1 MTYRILH
8 RTTYNYSEP
17 VTVSHHSARV
27 NPRFTAAQSRA
38 QFSLRI
44 TPEPAVRKTRTDYF
58 GNRVCFFAIQEIHSR
73 LEVEAVSVV
82 TLSAST
88 PPALTLS
95 PPWTEVA
102 ELFRD
107 PVSPEVVDQY
117 QFCFDSPLLRT
128 APDLADYARG
138 SFPAGTPLL
147 VGVANLNQRIFRDF
161 KYDPVATSVATPL
174 EEVWAK
180 RRGVCQDFAHLAIA
194 CLRSSTEKCISA
206 RRHHVVRCSSPTST
220 FVMTGSRL
228 TRLNCWK
235 TNPTWTRARRTS
247 RDTRPPD
254 CIVCPKTETSPSLAA
269 TNPGMWRSRVD
280 FPDPDA
286 PISATISPAARLID
300 TPSSALRS
308 ENDLWMFR
316 ISTAFTMSAI
326 PVSSPCNPPDI
337 NSLHCRLQTIRS
349 HRGQCAHDYLHP

>member
-194 CLRSSTEKCISA
+194 CLRSLGLPA
-206 RRHHVVRCSSPTST
+206 RYVSGYLRTHAPP
-220 FVMTGSRL
+220 GKERL
-228 TRLNCWK
+228 VGADASHAWF
-235 TNPTWTRARRTS
+235 S
-247 RDTRPPD
+247 
-254 CIVCPKTETSPSLAA
+254 VYCPSV
-269 TNPGMWRSRVD
+269 GWVD
-280 FPDPDA
+280 FDPTNNLLTGEEHINVAYGRDY
-286 PISATISPAARLID
+286 SDVS
-300 TPSSALRS
+300 
-308 ENDLWMFR
+308 
-316 ISTAFTMSAI
+316 
-326 PVSSPCNPPDI
+326 PVSGIITGGGHHEVRVSVDVEPLGDGEAAGEEKPDD
-337 NSLHCRLQTIRS
+337 Q
-349 HRGQCAHDYLHP
+349 